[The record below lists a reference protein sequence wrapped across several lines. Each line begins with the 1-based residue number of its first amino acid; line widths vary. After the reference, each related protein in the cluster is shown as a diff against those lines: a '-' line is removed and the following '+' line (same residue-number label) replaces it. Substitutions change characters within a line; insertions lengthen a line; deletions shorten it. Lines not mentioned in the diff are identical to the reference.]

1 MRHRISTIDSN
12 SEHQINL
19 LKALHFLRR
28 AWEEVKTETIE
39 RCFRKAGFVLGEDIS
54 SVINEEDEINNE
66 LNSLWTEYNEKEAME
81 GDLAEYLAVDQDV
94 VIGGDLTFTEIAQI
108 FSGSTQVNEEDN
120 EGDEDVTEIEDT
132 TPPVTLREAYD
143 SLNILQ
149 RYVDQNPGEG
159 RMKKCDALEDI
170 LFEDRAKNL
179 KQKKLFDYFSP
190 HK

>member
-66 LNSLWTEYNEKEAME
+66 LNSLWTEYN
-81 GDLAEYLAVDQDV
+81 
-94 VIGGDLTFTEIAQI
+94 
-108 FSGSTQVNEEDN
+108 VNH
-120 EGDEDVTEIEDT
+120 
-132 TPPVTLREAYD
+132 
-143 SLNILQ
+143 S
-149 RYVDQNPGEG
+149 
-159 RMKKCDALEDI
+159 
-170 LFEDRAKNL
+170 
-179 KQKKLFDYFSP
+179 
-190 HK
+190 